1 MADQGSMS
9 SARTDVA
16 KRLKRDLVGPGWI
29 EGSNASDYAE
39 VLDLGDSN
47 PSWRYL
53 CGYLEPPSKLEE
65 EVTPELSLYDGA
77 TNEDGEEI
85 KENKE
90 EITSELMLSPSSLGL
105 TFKVTKPSIA
115 IEVQYGT
122 YEKTDER
129 LWKRKHHLYDIK
141 HVVESGNYY
150 LDGFTGANVRLNFTV
165 AVENDGYRATVR
177 LVNDKLLPLNEKGK
191 PVNSARALATIY
203 QPKLI
208 IRCPEGAFVEV
219 RNDLISDPKMY
230 VLYRHSTVLAL
241 GHNSGVDWDDSHS
254 TVTTET
260 IPSHFVPKML
270 PDASLNR
277 FIPEMSDLTNEDR
290 LDSGLEQLTGLVQT
304 YSEWIEKSEQ
314 SMLADFSGEP
324 NEIISA
330 EIGEQIREGQLAV
343 NRMYA
348 SIETL
353 RTDDLARKAF
363 CHSNQAIQISQEDP
377 SVTSMKKG
385 DFKWRPFQIA
395 FQLLNINGLIAFDES
410 DPHYSERGIVDL
422 AWFPTGGGK
431 TEAYLGLI
439 SFIGFYRRLKNPEQ
453 EKLPA
458 VHAIM
463 RYTLRLLTMDQ
474 GERLVRLMGG
484 MNLVAR
490 NSSDEGIRLGHK
502 FRVGMWIGKKSSP
515 NRFENTRD
523 GNDAKSILLARK
535 QGSSTHSSRVI
546 MFETC
551 PWCGTPHIKDPDNWK
566 IGSLNNRKAIVG
578 ICPETT
584 CLFNDESGMPFTC
597 VDEDIYNNPPSV
609 LLGTADKFVQTAY
622 NRQYNDAADEHSPL
636 DVRRLMGFTPN
647 NSIRPPD
654 LIIQDELH
662 LLTGPLGSMAGLL
675 ETALDTA
682 WEISANH
689 KPKYIAA
696 TATIRGAERD
706 AKLMFG
712 RNLHV
717 FPPPINTATDNF
729 FASESKDDRESSRLH
744 LAVLGP
750 PRKSRTLGDLPIAS
764 LLQSANELAE
774 QYGEEITD
782 PYWTLVSYYNSLRE
796 LGGLQSSI
804 SNRISKEWIPEYA
817 GNESLRVIE
826 NIKELTSRVTQARL
840 VEAKKSLENSLMDDS
855 TVDVVA
861 TSNMFQVGIDISRL
875 GLMVINGQPKSNS
888 EYIQSSGRIGR
899 SYPGLVVS
907 LLRSTYPRDQSHYE
921 THRAFHQELY
931 RHVDQTSTTPFS
943 LRALDRSLDTT
954 LMALVR
960 MVSYDVAKNSKLNLI
975 SHGDRRSIRRPIE
988 NAIVLFKEKIQ
999 SRLEETQFKAI
1010 NDQRYIANVVEQI
1023 DINWRRLKTWVDQ
1036 NAQENTCYWTEP
1048 FQSNKEN
1055 VVWWAK
1061 SADGANGE
1069 APMINTLRDVAD
1081 EVPVAL
1087 TIGSLNGKKPDWP
1100 NFKMPMGHVIS
1111 YASSG
1116 SIWEKDGLSYLTG
1129 GLSQWEN
1136 RVGSPNSPLDTIVEH
1151 GGCLVKE
1158 RHIDSQYGLLGPI
1171 VKQLRIPPTKKEQ
1184 GFVTATVFPRSF
1196 TCTNGHITNGK
1207 LVNKVWSCGLDGCT
1221 EKAEQNRFVSVC
1233 PDGHLHRFDY
1243 SWWVHKPP
1251 NKKCSASN
1259 PVIVLKKLKGHA
1271 YDLSKWV
1278 LTCSS
1283 CGAKANMKNVPLVS
1297 SNDKFGTKC
1306 GKHGEPWLTNDWNER
1321 SACEQFVEHRQV
1333 GSASVTY
1340 NHDSSILL
1348 IPLEVSWDLANNEA
1362 VADFVDGNMTYEDM
1376 LEWYQVKKSRGM
1388 HTKIE
1393 QLLQNTVFDKRNGE
1407 FDTDDFFKHLHQYNQ
1422 MNSNE
1427 PLDMKTIRSK
1437 ERTGLSM
1444 GIKPDLDTRFT
1455 STKIEFSKYGTEQ
1468 NPNPNWPISTMSRV
1482 DRLTELRFITGLS
1495 RILDSNPEQPID
1507 SPVNEMN
1514 TSGIANYNFGEG
1526 IYFEI
1531 NSEWLEK
1538 MKMKRQQAIG
1548 NLSAMPFSFKP
1559 GRVPSNTITQI
1570 SSLED
1575 PRNRNGFTI
1584 LHSLSHLIIKQLC
1597 EMSGYSL
1604 GSIRERLYFNSE
1616 EGKTISA
1623 GILVYTSG
1631 PSSDG
1636 TLGGLAG
1643 QANQKRINLIMSQ
1656 ALESRNHC
1664 SNDPVCAEH
1673 RPTDLEP
1680 NGAACHTCLI
1690 LPETSCE
1697 LRNHLLDRKWG
1708 D

>member
-1 MADQGSMS
+1 
-9 SARTDVA
+9 
-16 KRLKRDLVGPGWI
+16 
-29 EGSNASDYAE
+29 
-39 VLDLGDSN
+39 
-47 PSWRYL
+47 
-53 CGYLEPPSKLEE
+53 
-65 EVTPELSLYDGA
+65 
-77 TNEDGEEI
+77 
-85 KENKE
+85 
-90 EITSELMLSPSSLGL
+90 
-105 TFKVTKPSIA
+105 
-115 IEVQYGT
+115 
-122 YEKTDER
+122 
-129 LWKRKHHLYDIK
+129 
-141 HVVESGNYY
+141 
-150 LDGFTGANVRLNFTV
+150 
-165 AVENDGYRATVR
+165 
-177 LVNDKLLPLNEKGK
+177 
-191 PVNSARALATIY
+191 
-203 QPKLI
+203 
-208 IRCPEGAFVEV
+208 
-219 RNDLISDPKMY
+219 
-230 VLYRHSTVLAL
+230 
-241 GHNSGVDWDDSHS
+241 
-254 TVTTET
+254 
-260 IPSHFVPKML
+260 
-270 PDASLNR
+270 
-277 FIPEMSDLTNEDR
+277 
-290 LDSGLEQLTGLVQT
+290 
-304 YSEWIEKSEQ
+304 
-314 SMLADFSGEP
+314 
-324 NEIISA
+324 
-330 EIGEQIREGQLAV
+330 
-343 NRMYA
+343 
-348 SIETL
+348 
-353 RTDDLARKAF
+353 
-363 CHSNQAIQISQEDP
+363 
-377 SVTSMKKG
+377 
-385 DFKWRPFQIA
+385 
-395 FQLLNINGLIAFDES
+395 
-410 DPHYSERGIVDL
+410 
-422 AWFPTGGGK
+422 
-431 TEAYLGLI
+431 
-439 SFIGFYRRLKNPEQ
+439 
-453 EKLPA
+453 
-458 VHAIM
+458 M

-566 IGSLNNRKAIVG
+566 IGSLNNRKAIIG

-584 CLFNDESGMPFTC
+584 CLFNDESGIPFTC

-622 NRQYNDAADEHSPL
+622 NRQYNDAEDEHSPL

-764 LLQSANELAE
+764 LLQSANELTE
-774 QYGEEITD
+774 LYGQKISD

-817 GNESLRVIE
+817 GTESLRVIE

-988 NAIVLFKEKIQ
+988 NAIIMFKEKIQ

-1055 VVWWAK
+1055 VVWWAQ
-1061 SADGANGE
+1061 SADGVDGE

-1087 TIGSLNGKKPDWP
+1087 TIGSLNGNKPDWP
-1100 NFKMPMGHVIS
+1100 NFKMPMGHIIS

-1116 SIWEKDGLSYLTG
+1116 SIWEKDGLSYLSG

-1136 RVGSPNSPLDTIVEH
+1136 RVGSPNSPLTTIVEH

-1158 RHIDSQYGLLGPI
+1158 RHIDSQYGLLGPT

-1196 TCTNGHITNGK
+1196 TCTSGHITNGK
-1207 LVNKVWSCGLDGCT
+1207 LVNKIWSCGLDGCN

-1259 PVIVLKKLKGHA
+1259 ALIVLEKLKGHA

-1348 IPLEVSWDLANNEA
+1348 IPLEVSWDLANNEECFPYLGKGW
-1362 VADFVDGNMTYEDM
+1362 DRDTMIEKY
-1376 LEWYQVKKSRGM
+1376 
-1388 HTKIE
+1388 E
-1393 QLLQNTVFDKRNGE
+1393 QLKEIIPDSSVDNILANTMFEKENGE
-1407 FDTDDFFKHLHQYNQ
+1407 YDTELFFTYLHEYDQ
-1422 MNSNE
+1422 MGSDE

-1437 ERTGLSM
+1437 ERTGLWT
-1444 GIKPDLDTRFT
+1444 GIHHNLDSRFS
-1455 STKIEFSKYGTEQ
+1455 STKIEFSKFGTEL
-1468 NPNPNWPISTMSRV
+1468 NANPNWPISTMSRV

-1507 SPVNEMN
+1507 SPENEIR

-1531 NSEWLEK
+1531 NCDWLEQVKAKREQK
-1538 MKMKRQQAIG
+1538 MGEQS
-1548 NLSAMPFSFKP
+1548 LMPFSFKP
-1559 GRVPSNTITQI
+1559 GRVPSSIITQI
-1570 SSLED
+1570 PSLED

-1616 EGKTISA
+1616 EGRTISA

-1697 LRNHLLDRKWG
+1697 LRNHLLDREWG